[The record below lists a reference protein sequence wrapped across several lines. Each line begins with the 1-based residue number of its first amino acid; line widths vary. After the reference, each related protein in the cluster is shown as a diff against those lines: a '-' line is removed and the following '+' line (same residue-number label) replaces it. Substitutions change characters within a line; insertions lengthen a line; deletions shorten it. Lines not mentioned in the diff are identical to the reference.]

1 MPSPTTKLDR
11 IFLIINRTISLIIL
25 LVLVIAAGAVA
36 FMLLPS
42 KPTPQ
47 PGEQRV
53 AARTES
59 PDKTLTLGF
68 GSVEAIDGTDTEMI
82 RLTANT
88 GANYSSHAGETR
100 NVLFVGA
107 TDQPARWLFK
117 DHGNAILRLD
127 QLRDTTG
134 PREPAT
140 TRALYIEFRKQASK
154 EEPTLTVA
162 LAKPDG
168 SAFTPMLRDV
178 TRVLSYR
185 RIDAHRIAILFQR
198 GTTLIQ
204 ADIALDGFAILRQR
218 QVAQVPSAL

>member
-1 MPSPTTKLDR
+1 MPPPTTKLDR

-25 LVLVIAAGAVA
+25 LALILAVGTAAT
-36 FMLLPS
+36 MLLPS
-42 KPTPQ
+42 KPTQQ

-59 PDKTLTLGF
+59 PDKTVTLGF
-68 GSVEAIDGTDTEMI
+68 GSAEAIDGTGTEML
-82 RLTANT
+82 RLTAST

-127 QLRDTTG
+127 QLRETTG

-140 TRALYIEFRKQASK
+140 TRALYIEFRKQAGK
-154 EEPTLTVA
+154 DAPTLAVA

-168 SAFTPMLRDV
+168 STVTTVLRDV

-185 RIDAHRIAILFQR
+185 RIDAKRIAILFQR
-198 GTTLIQ
+198 GTTLFQ
-204 ADIALDGFAILRQR
+204 ADIALEGFAVLRQR

>member
-1 MPSPTTKLDR
+1 
-11 IFLIINRTISLIIL
+11 
-25 LVLVIAAGAVA
+25 
-36 FMLLPS
+36 
-42 KPTPQ
+42 
-47 PGEQRV
+47 
-53 AARTES
+53 
-59 PDKTLTLGF
+59 
-68 GSVEAIDGTDTEMI
+68 MI

-88 GANYSSHAGETR
+88 GAARYSSSAAGETR

-140 TRALYIEFRKQASK
+140 TRALYIEFRKEASK
-154 EEPTLTVA
+154 GEPTLTVA

-168 SAFTPMLRDV
+168 SAFTTVLRDV

-185 RIDAHRIAILFQR
+185 RIGANRIAILFQR
-198 GTTLIQ
+198 GTTLLQ
-204 ADIALDGFAILRQR
+204 ADIALESFAVLRQR

>member
-1 MPSPTTKLDR
+1 MPPPTAKLDR
-11 IFLIINRTISLIIL
+11 IFLLINRTISLIIL
-25 LVLVIAAGAVA
+25 LALVIAAGAVA
-36 FMLLPS
+36 FMLLPG
-42 KPTPQ
+42 KPTQQ

-59 PDKTLTLGF
+59 PDKTVTLGF

-100 NVLFVGA
+100 NVLFVGT

-117 DHGNAILRLD
+117 EQTNTILKLE
-127 QLRDTTG
+127 QLRDSTG
-134 PREPAT
+134 PKEPART
-140 TRALYIEFRKQASK
+140 MALYVEFGKRTEQGEMAV
-154 EEPTLTVA
+154 TVA

-168 SAFTPMLRDV
+168 SAFTTVLRDV

-185 RIDAHRIAILFQR
+185 RIDANRIAILFQR
-198 GTTLIQ
+198 DTTLIQ
-204 ADIALDGFAILRQR
+204 ADIALEGFAVLRQR
-218 QVAQVPSAL
+218 QIAQVPSAL

>member
-1 MPSPTTKLDR
+1 MPPTTTKLDR

-25 LVLVIAAGAVA
+25 LALLIAAGALA

-42 KPTPQ
+42 KPTQQ

-59 PDKTLTLGF
+59 PDKTVVLGF
-68 GSVEAIDGTDTEMI
+68 GSAEAIDGTDTEMI

-88 GANYSSHAGETR
+88 GTNYSSHAGETR

-117 DHGNAILRLD
+117 DHGNAILRLE
-127 QLRDTTG
+127 QLRETTG

-140 TRALYIEFRKQASK
+140 TQALYIEFRKQGSK
-154 EEPTLTVA
+154 DDPTLTIA

-168 SAFTPMLRDV
+168 STFTTVLQDV
-178 TRVLSYR
+178 TRVLSNR
-185 RIDAHRIAILFQR
+185 RIDTKRIAVLFQR

-204 ADIALDGFAILRQR
+204 ADIALQDFAVLRQR